1 MTEGG
6 SFGGV
11 MIVRMTPRMMPSA
24 PVGSSLREARI
35 AAGLTIEQLAVSAGV
50 GGATVERIEHGRV
63 KPHRATLL
71 ALALAL
77 SAPYDSEAAGGN
89 RGFAQTVDAGD
100 GQDSP

>member
-1 MTEGG
+1 MTEVG

-24 PVGSSLREARI
+24 PVGRGLREARV
-35 AAGLTIEQLAVSAGV
+35 AAGLTIEQLAVQAGV

-77 SAPYDSEAAGGN
+77 SDPSTSIDHAGGV
-89 RGFAQTVDAGD
+89 ADAKTD
-100 GQDSP
+100 GGVVGQPY